1 MTNQTIGKYL
11 KSIETFLKTKF
22 IFTRSLYRGLPKLTI
37 TPAVSYKNAKSN
49 KSLIFKDNKDKAFVY
64 RWINKLNGK
73 EYLGSTSSAKRR
85 LNTYYD
91 LKTLGEVNMPIYN
104 AILKHGHENFIF
116 EIIEYCLSEDTIKR
130 EQYYLDNFDFEY
142 NVLANAKSLA
152 GYKHTAETLA
162 KFKGRQNLLGFKHLA
177 ETLEMLREINTG
189 KIHTEEAKEVMRDS
203 WAKRKL
209 KSDNLELD
217 LLNEII
223 PLVHLRNNLLPC
235 CSYLYKNT
243 NPVALLPCCPL
254 RNSKGDA
261 QKQGKQMSK
270 NKKKGKIVVVTNI
283 ATTVATVYKSISEAA
298 TVLNLTRVTLRKYI
312 KNKEIFNML
321 KESDSGLVKEKY
333 LITLKDKT

>member
-1 MTNQTIGKYL
+1 MTIIITNQTIGKYL
-11 KSIETFLKTKF
+11 KSIETFLKNNF

-37 TPAVSYKNAKSN
+37 TPAVSYKNAKIN

-64 RWINKLNGK
+64 RWINMLNGK

-116 EIIEYCLSEDTIKR
+116 EIIEYCLPEDTTKR
-130 EQYYLDNFDFEY
+130 EQYHLDNFDFEY
-142 NVLANAKSLA
+142 NVLAKANSLA

-162 KFKGRQNLLGFKHLA
+162 KFKGRQNLLGYKHLP
-177 ETLEMLREINTG
+177 ETLEMLREVNTA
-189 KIHTEEAKEVMRDS
+189 KVHTEEAKEVMRNS

-223 PLVHLRNNLLPC
+223 P
-235 CSYLYKNT
+235 
-243 NPVALLPCCPL
+243 
-254 RNSKGDA
+254 SK
-261 QKQGKQMSK
+261 S
-270 NKKKGKIVVVTNI
+270 KKGGKKVVLTNI
-283 ATTVATVYKSISEAA
+283 ETNVSTEYKSISEAA
-298 TVLNLTRVTLRKYI
+298 TVLKLTRVTLRKYI

-321 KESDSGLVKEKY
+321 KENE
-333 LITLKDKT
+333 